1 VSKSEIS
8 AYLNDIARYPVLT
21 KEAQLLH
28 CQKIHAWLHH
38 EGGPDAA
45 PERLRR
51 TGKRSMDMMVAS
63 NLRLVVSVAKKYLN
77 RGLDFSDLIQEGTL
91 GLMRGLELYDPTRGY
106 AVSTYTYWWIRQ
118 AINRAVYAYGRA
130 IRVPVNT
137 HENIHRIR
145 KFCSEH
151 LGTHGCNPSIPEIA
165 TAVRLTEAR
174 VVQIIETMSQTT
186 CLSLDMVGVGAEN
199 PLVDLIASIPE
210 AGNPEPDAYIDALS
224 DVEQIENGLGLLTD
238 QERYIIEQVFFANRS
253 ISDLGTELGF
263 SRSRASQIFNNG
275 MNRLRTLLAGERHA
289 L

>member
-28 CQKIHAWLHH
+28 CQRIHAWLHH

-45 PERLRR
+45 PARLRR

-63 NLRLVVSVAKKYLN
+63 NLRLVVSIAKRYLN
-77 RGLDFSDLIQEGTL
+77 RGLDFNDLIQEGSL
-91 GLMRGLELYDPTRGY
+91 GLIRGLELFDPTRGY
-106 AVSTYTYWWIRQ
+106 AVSTYCYWWIRQ
-118 AINRAVYAYGRA
+118 AINRAIYAYGRA

-151 LGTHGCNPSIPEIA
+151 LSTHGTNPSITEIA
-165 TAVRLTEAR
+165 VAVRLSEAR
-174 VVQIIETMSQTT
+174 VIQILDTMSQTS
-186 CLSLDMVGVGAEN
+186 CVSLDMVSAGAEN
-199 PLVDLIASIPE
+199 PLSDLVASTPE
-210 AGNPEPDAYIDALS
+210 NGGSEPDSYIDALAN
-224 DVEQIENGLGLLTD
+224 VEQIANGLGLLTD
-238 QERYIIEQVFFANRS
+238 QERYLIEQVFFENRS
-253 ISDLGTELGF
+253 ISELGPELGF

-275 MNRLRTLLAGERHA
+275 MNRLRTLLPRERHA

>member
-1 VSKSEIS
+1 MSKSEIS

-28 CQKIHAWLHH
+28 CQRIHAWLQH

-45 PERLRR
+45 PARLRR

-91 GLMRGLELYDPTRGY
+91 GLIRGLELYDPTRGY

-118 AINRAVYAYGRA
+118 AINRAVYAYGRV

-137 HENIHRIR
+137 HENIQRIR

-151 LGTHGCNPSIPEIA
+151 LGTHGRNPSIPEIA

-174 VVQIIETMSQTT
+174 VIQIIETMAQTA
-186 CLSLDMVGVGAEN
+186 CVSLDMISVGADS
-199 PLVDLIASIPE
+199 PIGDHIASTPE
-210 AGNPEPDAYIDALS
+210 NGGSEPDSYIDALS
-224 DVEQIENGLGLLTD
+224 DIEQIENGLGLLTD
-238 QERYIIEQVFFANRS
+238 QERYLIEQVFFENRS
-253 ISDLGTELGF
+253 ISDLGSELGF

-275 MNRLRTLLAGERHA
+275 MNRLRILLAGERHA

>member
-28 CQKIHAWLHH
+28 CQKIHAWLYH

-151 LGTHGCNPSIPEIA
+151 LGTHGRNPSIPEIA

>member
-45 PERLRR
+45 PYPIRR
-51 TGKRSMDMMVAS
+51 AGKRSMDMMVSS
-63 NLRLVVSVAKKYLN
+63 NLRLVVSIAKRYLN
-77 RGLDFSDLIQEGTL
+77 RGLDFGDLIQEGSF
-91 GLMRGLELYDPTRGY
+91 GLIRGLELYDPTRGY
-106 AVSTYTYWWIRQ
+106 AVSTYCYWWIRQ
-118 AINRAVYAYGRA
+118 AINRAIFAYGRA

-145 KFCSEH
+145 KFCSEQMS
-151 LGTHGCNPSIPEIA
+151 THGRSPSIPEIA
-165 TAVRLTEAR
+165 AHTRLTESR
-174 VVQIIETMSQTT
+174 VCQILETMSQTA
-186 CLSLDMVGVGAEN
+186 CVSLDVIGVGAES
-199 PLVDLIASIPE
+199 PLIDLISSTPE
-210 AGNPEPDAYIDALS
+210 NGGCEPDSYIDALS
-224 DVEQIENGLGLLTD
+224 DVEQIENGLGLITD
-238 QERYIIEQVFFANRS
+238 QERYIIEQVFFENRS
-253 ISDLGTELGF
+253 LSEIGTELGF

-275 MNRLRTLLAGERHA
+275 MNRLRTLLAHQAHA